1 LAHILLDKITGILV
15 GTLILIILRKDV
27 IMNTKNVVTVLILIL
42 FSIVTLPVLAQSNAP
57 QTPEDCQRIYEG
69 DDELIRACIDY
80 VNR

>member
-1 LAHILLDKITGILV
+1 MLDKITGILV

-27 IMNTKNVVTVLILIL
+27 IMNTKNIVTVLILIL